1 MKLTKIK
8 IKNYRLLIDAELEID
23 AKTTLIVGRNNTG
36 KTSLFECLQKVLND
50 SPYGLSFTFNDYP
63 LKKRK
68 DLYKKFTSYMSGSLS
83 FDKLRE
89 EVEPISV
96 EFTVDYSL
104 DGLDDNLGTLSPFII
119 DIESDLEIAIIRS
132 EYKLKPDEKTI
143 HSFLKSIE
151 KENGELP
158 SEDEIRG
165 VLKQNFSKLF
175 ELKVYAINPK
185 KPTEIQ
191 LKKHS
196 ELKALFPYYIIQA
209 ERRLG
214 EDGSQDSSLRTLISD
229 FFDVNE
235 EELNSS
241 ISTQVKE
248 LRNIVSQA
256 NTGLQQQTD
265 KILNDLLKKSVGFG
279 YPNNEEL
286 QLQVTTQLSIG
297 DQLKNQTQLSYADG
311 ANHEQLPSN
320 HNGLG
325 YKNLIKIAFL
335 LAAFAKKLNKQENS
349 CIPLLFL
356 EEPES
361 HMHPQM
367 QQAVAAY
374 LETYLNQS
382 TVRGVQTLIT
392 SHSSQ
397 IANTMDFSKIRYTK
411 RTNDSVAYKNLNT
424 FVSKNK
430 DNYLFIKK
438 YLTLTKCDLFFAD
451 KVILIE
457 GSSERLLLPDMIS
470 HWNNSSN
477 FTSQTNKLQHQYY
490 SLIEVGGAY
499 AHKFIPFVEF
509 LEIPCLIIT
518 DLDPVLADGRSSLV
532 SEGVT
537 TSNATIKW
545 WFRRLHGKPESTET
559 IPLKDIMK
567 MSPTDKTQNKCHI
580 EFQTEEMG
588 LCGRSLEEAIR
599 NVNREFY
606 HLEKDIPEKKLK
618 FTGNSKTD
626 FALKLVYGCENYVIP
641 SYITN
646 GLKWLNDQLVLE

>member
-1 MKLTKIK
+1 MKLSKIK
-8 IKNYRLLIDAELEID
+8 IKNYRLLVDTELEVD
-23 AKTTLIVGRNNTG
+23 EKTTLIVGRNNTG
-36 KTSLFECLQKVLND
+36 KTSLFECFQKVLND
-50 SPYGLSFTFNDYP
+50 SPYGPSFNFNDYP
-63 LKKRK
+63 LRKRK
-68 DLYKKFTSYMSGSLS
+68 DLYEKFASYMSGSLS
-83 FDKLRE
+83 FEELLE

-96 EFTVDYSL
+96 ELTVDYSL
-104 DGLDDNLGTLSPFII
+104 DGLEDSLGALSPFII
-119 DIESDLEIAIIRS
+119 DVESDLEIAIIRS
-132 EYKLKPDEKTI
+132 EYKLKSDEKNI
-143 HSFLKSIE
+143 CSCLESIKKANE
-151 KENGELP
+151 GCP

-165 VLKQNFSKLF
+165 ALKQNFNKLF
-175 ELKVYAINPK
+175 ELKVYAVNPK
-185 KPTEIQ
+185 NQKEIQ
-191 LKKHS
+191 LKKQT
-196 ELKALFPYYIIQA
+196 ELRELFPYNIIQA

-214 EDGSQDSSLRTLISD
+214 EDGSKDSSLRNLISD

-256 NTGLQQQTD
+256 NSGLQQQID

-279 YPNNEEL
+279 YPNKEEL

-297 DQLKNQTQLSYADG
+297 DQLKSQTQLSYADG
-311 ANHEQLPSN
+311 RNHEQLPSN

-335 LAAFAKKLNKQENS
+335 LAAFAKKLNKHEDS

-374 LETYLNQS
+374 LETYLNQN
-382 TVRGVQTLIT
+382 TARGVQTLIT

-397 IANTMDFSKIRYTK
+397 IANTMDFSKIRYAK
-411 RTNDSVAYKNLNT
+411 RTNDSVAYKNLNA
-424 FVSKNK
+424 FVSKDR

-457 GSSERLLLPDMIS
+457 GGSERLLLPDMITKFDRSDNS
-470 HWNNSSN
+470 H
-477 FTSQTNKLQHQYY
+477 SQTNKLRHQYY

-518 DLDPVLADGRSSLV
+518 DLDPVLDGKACLV

-545 WFRRLHGKPESTET
+545 WYRRLHGNPESTET
-559 IPLKDIMK
+559 IPLEDIMK
-567 MSPTDKTQNKCHI
+567 MSSTDKTWDKCHI
-580 EFQTEEMG
+580 EFQTEEIG

-606 HLEKDIPEKKLK
+606 ELDENIPEEKLK
-618 FTGNSKTD
+618 FTGKSKTD
-626 FALKLVYGCENYVIP
+626 FAIKLVYGCENYVIP
-641 SYITN
+641 SYIKN
-646 GLKWLNDQLVLE
+646 GLEWLNDQLILE

>member
-1 MKLTKIK
+1 MKLSNIK
-8 IKNYRLLIDAELEID
+8 IKNYRLLVNTELEID
-23 AKTTLIVGRNNTG
+23 EKTTLIVGRNNTG
-36 KTSLFECLQKVLND
+36 KTSLFECFQKVLND
-50 SPYGLSFTFNDYP
+50 SPYGPSFTFNDYP
-63 LKKRK
+63 LRKRK
-68 DLYKKFTSYMSGSLS
+68 HLYEKFASYMSGSLS
-83 FDKLRE
+83 FKELLE

-96 EFTVDYSL
+96 ELTVDYSL
-104 DGLDDNLGTLSPFII
+104 DGLDDSLGALSPFII
-119 DIESDLEIAIIRS
+119 DVESDLEVAIIRS
-132 EYKLKPDEKTI
+132 EYKLKSDEKTI
-143 HSFLKSIE
+143 RSCLESI
-151 KENGELP
+151 KKVNENCP

-165 VLKQNFSKLF
+165 ALKQNFNKLF
-175 ELKVYAINPK
+175 ELKVYAVNPK
-185 KPTEIQ
+185 NPKEIQ
-191 LKKHS
+191 LKKQS
-196 ELKALFPYYIIQA
+196 ELRGLFPYNIIQA

-214 EDGSQDSSLRTLISD
+214 EDGSKDSSLKNLISD

-256 NTGLQQQTD
+256 NSDLQKQID
-265 KILNDLLKKSVGFG
+265 EILNDLLKKSVGFG
-279 YPNNEEL
+279 YPNKEEL

-311 ANHEQLPSN
+311 KNHEQLPSN

-335 LAAFAKKLNKQENS
+335 LAAFAKKLNKHEDS

-367 QQAVAAY
+367 QQTVAAY
-374 LETYLNQS
+374 LETYLNQN
-382 TVRGVQTLIT
+382 TERGVQTLIT

-397 IANTMDFSKIRYTK
+397 IANTMDFSKIRYAK
-411 RTNDSVAYKNLNT
+411 RTNDSVAYKSLNT
-424 FVSKNK
+424 FVNENH

-457 GSSERLLLPDMIS
+457 GGSERLLLPDMITQCDKS
-470 HWNNSSN
+470 GNYH
-477 FTSQTNKLQHQYY
+477 SQTNELRHQYY

-518 DLDPVLADGRSSLV
+518 DLDPVADDKACLV

-545 WFRRLHGKPESTET
+545 WYRRLHGNPESTET

-567 MSPTDKTQNKCHI
+567 MSSTDKTWDKCHI
-580 EFQTEEMG
+580 EFQTEENG

-606 HLEKDIPEKKLK
+606 KLDKDIPEEKLK
-618 FTGNSKTD
+618 FTGKSKTD
-626 FALKLVYGCENYVIP
+626 FAIKLVYECEDYVIP
-641 SYITN
+641 SYIKD
-646 GLKWLNDQLVLE
+646 GLKWLNDQLILE